1 MKFIKVCS
9 TENPGF
15 KSRNECRL
23 KQTVF
28 FLSYVVICGFGICVG
43 IAMMQNDY
51 TITIGWG
58 LGALLWSLG
67 FIICEVH

>member
-1 MKFIKVCS
+1 MKFI
-9 TENPGF
+9 
-15 KSRNECRL
+15 R
-23 KQTVF
+23 
-28 FLSYVVICGFGICVG
+28 FLSYVVICGFSICVG

-58 LGALLWSLG
+58 LGAFLWSLG

>member
-1 MKFIKVCS
+1 MKFIKIF
-9 TENPGF
+9 E
-15 KSRNECRL
+15 L
-23 KQTVF
+23 W
-28 FLSYVVICGFGICVG
+28 LSYVVICGFGICVG

-58 LGALLWSLG
+58 LGAFLWSLG